1 MFLVLQCCVDGLV
14 ISNTTTERMPNL
26 SDRQAVERG
35 GLSGRPLTDLS
46 TALIADMY
54 RLTEGT

>member
-1 MFLVLQCCVDGLV
+1 M
-14 ISNTTTERMPNL
+14 SSL
-26 SDRQAVERG
+26 SDSQAAEEG

-54 RLTEGT
+54 RLTEGSWSVL